1 MTTFEPT
8 PEQKAAY
15 IQTKLQQFAAE
26 KFAHEFNLSLAT
38 DPAINDQ
45 QAAEASR
52 VALVQLDAAIAN
64 AQQQLDAVLPVEPV
78 VDPVDA

>member
-1 MTTFEPT
+1 MNLYEPT

-15 IQTKLQQFAAE
+15 IQQKLQQFAAE

-45 QAAEASR
+45 PAAEASR
-52 VALVQLDAAIAN
+52 LALTQLDAAITV
-64 AQQQLDAVLPVEPV
+64 AQSQLDFLQESE
-78 VDPVDA
+78 

>member
-15 IQTKLQQFAAE
+15 IEQKLQQFTAE
-26 KFAHEFNLSLAT
+26 KFAHEFNLTLAS

-45 QAAEASR
+45 AAAEASR
-52 VALVQLDAAIAN
+52 AALTQLDAAIAN
-64 AQQQLDAVLPVEPV
+64 AKQQLDAVTGDVV
-78 VDPVDA
+78 VDA

>member
-1 MTTFEPT
+1 MNLYEPT

-15 IQTKLQQFAAE
+15 IQQKLQQFAAE
-26 KFAHEFNLSLAT
+26 KFAHEFNLTLAT

-45 QAAEASR
+45 PAAEASR
-52 VALVQLDAAIAN
+52 AALTQLDAAIAN